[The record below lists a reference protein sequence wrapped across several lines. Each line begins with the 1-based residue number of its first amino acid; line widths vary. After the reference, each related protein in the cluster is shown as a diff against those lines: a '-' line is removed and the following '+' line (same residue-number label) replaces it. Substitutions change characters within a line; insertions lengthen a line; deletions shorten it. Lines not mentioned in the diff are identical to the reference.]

1 MGGFGHFLVL
11 TGADNRQIDVE
22 EKGSLDK
29 AAVIA
34 ALGQSGDADYDSVSY
49 SSLFS
54 ALFSRRAV
62 FKREEQPSER
72 GRGRRSER
80 ATIQGGEVIRG
91 YMQEGKKMLMTRLER
106 PSRMLMSIHRDDWKL
121 KIGYSCT
128 HY

>member
-1 MGGFGHFLVL
+1 MGGFRHCLVL

-34 ALGQSGDADYDSVSY
+34 ALGQSGDADYDSVCPVHLTSMY
-49 SSLFS
+49 PKGKIRTEQ
-54 ALFSRRAV
+54 ARRV
-62 FKREEQPSER
+62 RRRRMGQP
-72 GRGRRSER
+72 RRTRHE
-80 ATIQGGEVIRG
+80 
-91 YMQEGKKMLMTRLER
+91 KKELIIRLER
-106 PSRMLMSIHRDDWKL
+106 LSRTLMSIHRDDWKL